1 MRVITC
7 ASYYGTGSSAVTDYV
22 TEFSTVKS
30 LGDSEIRILHDMDGV
45 SDLQYHLTEN
55 HNRHN
60 SGHAIK
66 RFKKLVDF
74 YSGNRLTHR
83 YEPFFQNRW
92 KEISY
97 RYIDSLVDFS
107 YRQNAAQ
114 SRGGSWIFWT
124 GASAI
129 MTGSRCSANFTS

>member
-60 SGHAIK
+60 SGPCHQALQEAGGFLL
-66 RFKKLVDF
+66 RQPAD
-74 YSGNRLTHR
+74 
-83 YEPFFQNRW
+83 P
-92 KEISY
+92 
-97 RYIDSLVDFS
+97 SL
-107 YRQNAAQ
+107 
-114 SRGGSWIFWT
+114 
-124 GASAI
+124 
-129 MTGSRCSANFTS
+129 